1 VKRRREPGHLFKAAR
16 TDGTRPGTRRAASW
30 AERRARADELDQLRL
45 QRSLTAEEA
54 AEADRLAHCLYMRLY
69 RQQRLERF
77 GAAR

>member
-1 VKRRREPGHLFKAAR
+1 MGAPRHSFAGPKPPR
-16 TDGTRPGTRRAASW
+16 TRPGTRRAASW

-45 QRSLTAEEA
+45 QRRLTAEEA